1 MAQLNSDRR
10 FLTLDEI
17 HAVELGL
24 LLKFDAFCEEYGLR
38 YSLAGGTLLGAVR
51 HKGFIPWDDD
61 IDLCMPRPDWDRLVQ
76 IAQEDAIPEETGF
89 EARPFFMTE
98 LPDTPLL
105 KVIDPHW
112 MVQAEAENEETNL
125 WLDVIPVDGL
135 PSDER
140 DLSRLYSKARVLRKT
155 LMIGTSTAESG
166 HSRARRAFKY
176 IAGPV
181 LRAFNAVKYLGR
193 ALDVLARKIPYG
205 STPYVGVLTWGL
217 YGTGERVP
225 LAGFEKV
232 VGLEFEGREFSCM
245 SCWDEYL
252 SGIYGDYMQLP
263 PEDQRVTHGMKV
275 WKVNY

>member
-1 MAQLNSDRR
+1 MAQLNSDRQ

-17 HAVELGL
+17 HAVELSL
-24 LLKFDAFCEEYGLR
+24 LLKFDAFCKDYGLR

-76 IAQEDAIPEETGF
+76 IAQKDAIPKETGF

-98 LPDTPLL
+98 LSDTPLL
-105 KVIDPHW
+105 KVVDPHW

-140 DLSRLYSKARVLRKT
+140 DLSRLYSKARVLRKS

-176 IAGPV
+176 ITGPV

-225 LAGFEKV
+225 LAGFEKM

-275 WKVNY
+275 WKANL

>member
-1 MAQLNSDRR
+1 MAQLNNDRQ

-17 HAVELGL
+17 HAVELSL
-24 LLKFDAFCEEYGLR
+24 LLKFDAFCKDHGLR

-76 IAQEDAIPEETGF
+76 IAQEDAIPKETGF

-98 LPDTPLL
+98 LSDTPLL
-105 KVIDPHW
+105 KIVDPRW

-140 DLSRLYSKARVLRKT
+140 DLSHLYSKARVLRKT

-232 VGLEFEGREFSCM
+232 VELEFEGHEFSCM

-252 SGIYGDYMQLP
+252 SGIYGDYMRLP

-275 WKVNY
+275 WKANL